1 MKHGVQIPKEK
12 RPDMARR
19 ALEIMAAA
27 RSPSAGLRSIE
38 IEFDVSNPTARNLV
52 SFGRFLL
59 ASNRQGA

>member
-1 MKHGVQIPKEK
+1 
-12 RPDMARR
+12 MARR

-27 RSPSAGLRSIE
+27 RSPSDGLHSIE